1 MISTNLFGYKWLQI
15 DYVLSTFKYKY
26 KYYFICMVLYLSS
39 VILAKIST
47 LYHLSLIKYLLNHV
61 IFKQITATDI
71 RLNNFGEFMISSNF

>member
-1 MISTNLFGYKWLQI
+1 
-15 DYVLSTFKYKY
+15 
-26 KYYFICMVLYLSS
+26 MVLYLSS

-47 LYHLSLIKYLLNHV
+47 LYHLSLINYLLNHV